1 MARLPELCHQA
12 NVAGLEKHHK
22 APIPNYKAMQA
33 DNRPTEEEM
42 IQRLRALHDNPE
54 AQLMM
59 FQIFTADMDFAEEI
73 AFLEKV

>member
-12 NVAGLEKHHK
+12 NIAGLEKHH
-22 APIPNYKAMQA
+22 AIPVPNYKAMQV
-33 DNRPTEEEM
+33 DNRPSEEEM
-42 IQRLRALHDNPE
+42 LKRLRALKDDPA

-59 FQIFTADMDFAEEI
+59 FQIFTADMDFHEEI